1 MLISIHD
8 KRLQRVAFIDNE
20 KPETLHF
27 FDDIWH
33 RYLTEAT
40 STFDFSV
47 PKTGNA
53 ALQYLTEKNYVSFQY
68 GGQDYL
74 FNIMR
79 TQETESEL
87 ACYCENLNLELLN
100 EMSPAFKSGG
110 AQTFA
115 WYFNNSD
122 LVGGKNF
129 SDLVLGINEVS
140 DYSRSLE
147 WEGTDT
153 KLARLLSLVNKFDA
167 ECEFVTELNRDGSLK
182 RIVLNVYKRHDD
194 THQGVGTRR
203 QDVTLYYG
211 KEIDGIR
218 RTVDKTGLYNAIYPQ
233 GKDGLSITT
242 VEKTEYDA
250 DGRVLYYTHNGQPYI
265 YAPQTAEEYP
275 AQISSKDDPW
285 ILYRWEYETEN
296 VNTLY
301 GQALAKLKEISVPAV
316 TYEVEGSLMLEIGDT
331 VKIHDDKFTPT
342 LLLEARVSEQEV
354 SFSDPTKNK
363 NVFSNFKALEN
374 KLSTDITGRLDQ
386 LIQEAL
392 PYTAEILSD
401 NGTVFRNG
409 EGETTLTARVLKG
422 NTDMSSAVEAT
433 WVRADAPQTAVTAL
447 SITISATDVIGKAV
461 YKFAAKNKEGSILAT
476 AEVTITH
483 VLDGTG
489 GEPGVSATAIEEQFY
504 LSTSDTT
511 PTGDNWQTVCPAWS
525 SGKYIWSRYKCSW
538 SDGHVTYTTP
548 TLATGLNTA
557 NTTASSANSTANV
570 AKDAADTALGEV
582 SAVAVR
588 VGDLEAENVTIT
600 NKLSATEA
608 DIKKLKA
615 DVAEI
620 GDLSAVTADIENL
633 KADVAEIDT
642 ALIGK
647 ADIDLANIKNGCITT
662 AMIGTGVI
670 GTTQIADGS
679 ITDAKIVGL
688 TANKITAGRLDAAQI
703 EVVNLNAANI
713 TVGTINGVQIAPG
726 AIDLDKLSG
735 TVSGMI
741 NGAVDTANN
750 AQITADGKNKIY
762 YQNTQPGL
770 TGNKKGDTWFD
781 TANGYRAYVW
791 NGTAWSLS
799 PFGSAAIADDAVTLA
814 KVGADLQSFM
824 DDINSKALAAQ
835 TSADGKNTV
844 FYQATQPPTTGRKT
858 GDTWYNTAKD
868 NAISKWDGSKWT
880 EITFGAGAIS
890 DSIISADK
898 LSTDI
903 VNQLNTAASD
913 AATAKATAD
922 TAKANAS
929 AAQTA
934 ANAAKDAAAAADIL
948 AKAAQTS
955 ANSAQTTADGKNT
968 VFYAAT
974 APPVTGRKTNDI
986 WFDTANGNRM
996 YYWNGSAW
1004 TLRQFGTNAL
1014 ANLSI
1019 TNALIAN
1026 AAIDNA
1032 KIANLD
1038 AGKIT
1043 TGTISADRIG
1053 AGSLTVGKLTEA
1065 ALTEIQKPA
1074 VDAKAAADAAASAAA
1089 TAQGT
1094 ANTAK
1099 TNAATAQSA
1108 ADAAK
1113 ATLAAWCYNNNLT
1126 YIDGGDIYTGTVT
1139 AAKIAAGA
1147 ITTEK
1152 LAANAV
1158 TAAKITAGT
1167 ITGDKIAGKTISADK
1182 IVAGTITANSGVIAN
1197 GAILSAMI
1205 GDAQIGTAK
1214 IANLAVTGAKIANAT
1229 ITNAQIADATIQSAK
1244 IAALDAGKITT
1255 GILAAARIA
1264 AGSITADKLASK
1276 SITVGQISD
1285 GVQALI
1291 AAPISMINGNL
1302 VYHDPTFA
1310 SGANAVGL
1318 YNNSSNGLVTVT
1330 RISKP
1335 SDCPT
1340 KSGYCMQI
1348 KTTGSASP
1356 GLGGFVQSI
1365 ASRANAVFIVKYLIK
1380 LPIGYSLVV
1389 ASNSMGSGYKDEW
1402 LTSTAGTGKWT
1413 EYVRKVTCGASGT
1426 FSNGGH
1432 VYVTG
1437 SPPTA
1442 SVPFVWYLGAIYLY
1456 DVTDSSYLDS
1466 TMASWCYNN
1475 DMTYINGGKIYTGSI
1490 AAAQIAANAIV
1501 AGKIAANAVTTATI
1515 AAGAINADKLAANS
1529 VNASKIVAGSITAA
1543 QLAANTI
1550 TGDKIAATTIAAGN
1564 LAANSVTSD
1573 KIVADAV
1580 TTAKIAAKAVTA
1592 NEIAAGT
1599 ITAAQI
1605 AANAITATQL
1615 AAGAVTA
1622 AKIAAGQI
1630 TADKIAAGAITAD
1643 KFYGTAITSKNYVAN
1658 SAGMKID
1665 LANGSI
1671 DTKNFKVDSAG
1682 NVAMTG
1688 TLTMQGAQSMTVKNA
1703 SASLVG
1709 TVAFKAVSGQTWSP
1723 GALNVLGKDLLHLAA
1738 GDASTTKAF
1747 VEGYAGGY
1755 NLFEMGREGNNY
1767 GVWMG
1772 TSATAKIGVSN
1783 AQSPQVYATGCTK
1796 KANIASANG
1805 FLLTD
1810 STVTFNALGGFVVL
1824 VLQIYRANGSGGA
1837 IACGVIPEGYRPKV
1851 LIRTT
1856 VFEAASGRMLEMHY
1870 RPDGQIVIWS
1880 QQPSPVYVYT
1890 NLIYYI

>member
-8 KRLQRVAFIDNE
+8 KTLQRVAFIDNE
-20 KPETLHF
+20 KPGTLHF
-27 FDDIWH
+27 FDDVWH

-53 ALQYLTEKNYVSFQY
+53 AHRYLTEKNYVSFQY
-68 GGQDYL
+68 EGQDYL

-79 TQETESEL
+79 TEETEDDL

-100 EMSPAFKSGG
+100 EMSPAFKSDG
-110 AQTFA
+110 AKPFV

-122 LVGGKNF
+122 IVGGQNF

-167 ECEFVTELNRDGSLK
+167 ECEFVTELNRDGTLN
-182 RIVLNVYKRHDD
+182 RIVLNIYKKHDD

-233 GKDGLSITT
+233 GKDGLSITGI
-242 VEKTEYDA
+242 EKTEYDA
-250 DGRVLYYTHNGQPYI
+250 DGRVLYYTHSGQPYI

-285 ILYRWEYETEN
+285 ILYRWEYETDN

-316 TYEVEGSLMLEIGDT
+316 TYEVESSLMLEIGDT
-331 VKIHDDKFTPT
+331 VKIHDDKFAPT

-422 NTDMSSAVEAT
+422 NVDVTAAVEVT
-433 WVRADAPQTAVTAL
+433 WVRADAPQTAVTAP
-447 SITISATDVIGKAV
+447 SITITATDVIGKAV
-461 YKFAAKNKEGSILAT
+461 YKLAAKNKEGSTLTT

-489 GEPGVSATAIEEQFY
+489 GEQGVSATAIEEQFY
-504 LSTSDTT
+504 LSTSDAM
-511 PTGDNWQTVCPAWS
+511 PAGGSWQAVCPAWEP
-525 SGKYIWSRYKCSW
+525 GKYIWSRYKCSW
-538 SDGHVTYTTP
+538 SDDRITYTTP

-557 NTTASSANSTANV
+557 NTTASSANSTAND
-570 AKDAADTALGEV
+570 AKDTADIALGEA
-582 SAVAVR
+582 SAAVAR

-600 NKLSATEA
+600 NKLTVTEA

-750 AQITADGKNKIY
+750 AQTTADGKNKIY

-791 NGTAWSLS
+791 NGTAWSSS
-799 PFGSAAIADDAVTLA
+799 PFGSAAIADD
-814 KVGADLQSFM
+814 
-824 DDINSKALAAQ
+824 
-835 TSADGKNTV
+835 
-844 FYQATQPPTTGRKT
+844 
-858 GDTWYNTAKD
+858 
-868 NAISKWDGSKWT
+868 
-880 EITFGAGAIS
+880 
-890 DSIISADK
+890 
-898 LSTDI
+898 
-903 VNQLNTAASD
+903 
-913 AATAKATAD
+913 
-922 TAKANAS
+922 
-929 AAQTA
+929 
-934 ANAAKDAAAAADIL
+934 
-948 AKAAQTS
+948 
-955 ANSAQTTADGKNT
+955 
-968 VFYAAT
+968 
-974 APPVTGRKTNDI
+974 
-986 WFDTANGNRM
+986 
-996 YYWNGSAW
+996 
-1004 TLRQFGTNAL
+1004 
-1014 ANLSI
+1014 
-1019 TNALIAN
+1019 
-1026 AAIDNA
+1026 
-1032 KIANLD
+1032 
-1038 AGKIT
+1038 
-1043 TGTISADRIG
+1043 
-1053 AGSLTVGKLTEA
+1053 
-1065 ALTEIQKPA
+1065 
-1074 VDAKAAADAAASAAA
+1074 
-1089 TAQGT
+1089 
-1094 ANTAK
+1094 
-1099 TNAATAQSA
+1099 
-1108 ADAAK
+1108 
-1113 ATLAAWCYNNNLT
+1113 
-1126 YIDGGDIYTGTVT
+1126 
-1139 AAKIAAGA
+1139 
-1147 ITTEK
+1147 
-1152 LAANAV
+1152 
-1158 TAAKITAGT
+1158 
-1167 ITGDKIAGKTISADK
+1167 
-1182 IVAGTITANSGVIAN
+1182 
-1197 GAILSAMI
+1197 
-1205 GDAQIGTAK
+1205 
-1214 IANLAVTGAKIANAT
+1214 
-1229 ITNAQIADATIQSAK
+1229 
-1244 IAALDAGKITT
+1244 
-1255 GILAAARIA
+1255 
-1264 AGSITADKLASK
+1264 
-1276 SITVGQISD
+1276 
-1285 GVQALI
+1285 
-1291 AAPISMINGNL
+1291 
-1302 VYHDPTFA
+1302 
-1310 SGANAVGL
+1310 
-1318 YNNSSNGLVTVT
+1318 
-1330 RISKP
+1330 
-1335 SDCPT
+1335 
-1340 KSGYCMQI
+1340 
-1348 KTTGSASP
+1348 
-1356 GLGGFVQSI
+1356 
-1365 ASRANAVFIVKYLIK
+1365 
-1380 LPIGYSLVV
+1380 
-1389 ASNSMGSGYKDEW
+1389 
-1402 LTSTAGTGKWT
+1402 
-1413 EYVRKVTCGASGT
+1413 
-1426 FSNGGH
+1426 
-1432 VYVTG
+1432 
-1437 SPPTA
+1437 
-1442 SVPFVWYLGAIYLY
+1442 
-1456 DVTDSSYLDS
+1456 
-1466 TMASWCYNN
+1466 
-1475 DMTYINGGKIYTGSI
+1475 
-1490 AAAQIAANAIV
+1490 AIV
-1501 AGKIAANAVTTATI
+1501 AGKIAANAVTASTI
-1515 AAGAINADKLAANS
+1515 VAGAVTLDKLAANS
-1529 VNASKIVAGSITAA
+1529 VNASKIVSGSITAA

-1550 TGDKIAATTIAAGN
+1550 TGDKIKAGTIAAGN

-1573 KIVADAV
+1573 KIVADAI

-1658 SAGMKID
+1658 SAGMKIN
-1665 LANGSI
+1665 LANGTI

-1688 TLTMQGAQSMTVKNA
+1688 TLTMQGAQTMTVRNA
-1703 SASLVG
+1703 SATRVG
-1709 TVAFKAVSGQTWSP
+1709 YIAFKAVSGQTWSP
-1723 GALNVLGKDLLHLAA
+1723 GALSIYGDSLLHMAA
-1738 GDASTTKAF
+1738 GDANSSKAF
-1747 VEGYAGGY
+1747 LDGYAGGTQ
-1755 NLFEMGREGNNY
+1755 LFELAKEGSNLGASIGIKNSFGLYTTNVGEAKNTLSGFTQINGDLDVAGLRFFKAGSGTDWIMRCGGIFHFCVRSGGMYVNNENNSGWMPVYAENFYTTSSERYKNAIREYSSTEALEAVKNSKIYSYQLKDSPGKQHVGFIAERQLPKEAIGANGESVDIYSMAAIN
-1767 GVWMG
+1767 WR
-1772 TSATAKIGVSN
+1772 ATQEIVKQYELLQKQLLEQKQEIALLRAKIGENEMLEGRSRTINLVEYSKIGEDRVC
-1783 AQSPQVYATGCTK
+1783 QFYANINSETPETMDIGRAIQNQAAY
-1796 KANIASANG
+1796 KAN
-1805 FLLTD
+1805 
-1810 STVTFNALGGFVVL
+1810 
-1824 VLQIYRANGSGGA
+1824 RAA
-1837 IACGVIPEGYRPKV
+1837 VMKDQAD
-1851 LIRTT
+1851 
-1856 VFEAASGRMLEMHY
+1856 FENYAYGIQDEMMAEKNNY
-1870 RPDGQIVIWS
+1870 QEVAE
-1880 QQPSPVYVYT
+1880 
-1890 NLIYYI
+1890 

>member
-8 KRLQRVAFIDNE
+8 KTLQRVAFIDNE
-20 KPETLHF
+20 KPGTLHF
-27 FDDIWH
+27 FDDVWH

-53 ALQYLTEKNYVSFQY
+53 AHRYLTEKNYVSFQY
-68 GGQDYL
+68 EGQDYL

-79 TQETESEL
+79 TEETEDDL

-100 EMSPAFKSGG
+100 EMSPAFKSDG
-110 AQTFA
+110 AKPFV

-122 LVGGKNF
+122 IVGGQNF

-167 ECEFVTELNRDGSLK
+167 ECEFVTELNRDGTLN
-182 RIVLNVYKRHDD
+182 RIVLNIYKKHDD

-233 GKDGLSITT
+233 GKDGLSITGI
-242 VEKTEYDA
+242 EKTEYDA
-250 DGRVLYYTHNGQPYI
+250 DGRVLYYTHSGQPYI

-285 ILYRWEYETEN
+285 ILYRWEYETDN

-316 TYEVEGSLMLEIGDT
+316 TYEVESSLMLEIGDT
-331 VKIHDDKFTPT
+331 VKIHDDKFAPT

-422 NTDMSSAVEAT
+422 NVDVTAAVEVT
-433 WVRADAPQTAVTAL
+433 WVRADAPQTAVAAP
-447 SITISATDVIGKAV
+447 SITITATDVIGKAV
-461 YKFAAKNKEGSILAT
+461 YKLAAKNKEGSTLTT

-489 GEPGVSATAIEEQFY
+489 GEQGVSATAIEEQFY
-504 LSTSDTT
+504 LSTSDAM
-511 PTGDNWQTVCPAWS
+511 PAGGSWQAVCPAWEP
-525 SGKYIWSRYKCSW
+525 GKYIWSRYKCSW
-538 SDGHVTYTTP
+538 SDDRITYTTP

-557 NTTASSANSTANV
+557 NTTASSANSTAND
-570 AKDAADTALGEV
+570 AKDTADIALGEA
-582 SAVAVR
+582 SAAVAR

-600 NKLSATEA
+600 NKLTVTEA

-750 AQITADGKNKIY
+750 AQTTADGKNKIY

-791 NGTAWSLS
+791 NGTAWSSS
-799 PFGSAAIADDAVTLA
+799 PFGSAAIADD
-814 KVGADLQSFM
+814 
-824 DDINSKALAAQ
+824 
-835 TSADGKNTV
+835 
-844 FYQATQPPTTGRKT
+844 
-858 GDTWYNTAKD
+858 
-868 NAISKWDGSKWT
+868 
-880 EITFGAGAIS
+880 
-890 DSIISADK
+890 
-898 LSTDI
+898 
-903 VNQLNTAASD
+903 
-913 AATAKATAD
+913 
-922 TAKANAS
+922 
-929 AAQTA
+929 
-934 ANAAKDAAAAADIL
+934 
-948 AKAAQTS
+948 
-955 ANSAQTTADGKNT
+955 
-968 VFYAAT
+968 
-974 APPVTGRKTNDI
+974 
-986 WFDTANGNRM
+986 
-996 YYWNGSAW
+996 
-1004 TLRQFGTNAL
+1004 
-1014 ANLSI
+1014 
-1019 TNALIAN
+1019 
-1026 AAIDNA
+1026 
-1032 KIANLD
+1032 
-1038 AGKIT
+1038 
-1043 TGTISADRIG
+1043 
-1053 AGSLTVGKLTEA
+1053 
-1065 ALTEIQKPA
+1065 
-1074 VDAKAAADAAASAAA
+1074 
-1089 TAQGT
+1089 
-1094 ANTAK
+1094 
-1099 TNAATAQSA
+1099 
-1108 ADAAK
+1108 
-1113 ATLAAWCYNNNLT
+1113 
-1126 YIDGGDIYTGTVT
+1126 
-1139 AAKIAAGA
+1139 
-1147 ITTEK
+1147 
-1152 LAANAV
+1152 
-1158 TAAKITAGT
+1158 
-1167 ITGDKIAGKTISADK
+1167 
-1182 IVAGTITANSGVIAN
+1182 
-1197 GAILSAMI
+1197 
-1205 GDAQIGTAK
+1205 
-1214 IANLAVTGAKIANAT
+1214 
-1229 ITNAQIADATIQSAK
+1229 
-1244 IAALDAGKITT
+1244 
-1255 GILAAARIA
+1255 
-1264 AGSITADKLASK
+1264 
-1276 SITVGQISD
+1276 
-1285 GVQALI
+1285 
-1291 AAPISMINGNL
+1291 
-1302 VYHDPTFA
+1302 
-1310 SGANAVGL
+1310 
-1318 YNNSSNGLVTVT
+1318 
-1330 RISKP
+1330 
-1335 SDCPT
+1335 
-1340 KSGYCMQI
+1340 
-1348 KTTGSASP
+1348 
-1356 GLGGFVQSI
+1356 
-1365 ASRANAVFIVKYLIK
+1365 
-1380 LPIGYSLVV
+1380 
-1389 ASNSMGSGYKDEW
+1389 
-1402 LTSTAGTGKWT
+1402 
-1413 EYVRKVTCGASGT
+1413 
-1426 FSNGGH
+1426 
-1432 VYVTG
+1432 
-1437 SPPTA
+1437 
-1442 SVPFVWYLGAIYLY
+1442 
-1456 DVTDSSYLDS
+1456 
-1466 TMASWCYNN
+1466 
-1475 DMTYINGGKIYTGSI
+1475 
-1490 AAAQIAANAIV
+1490 AIV
-1501 AGKIAANAVTTATI
+1501 AGKIAANAVTASTI
-1515 AAGAINADKLAANS
+1515 VAGAVTLDKLAANS
-1529 VNASKIVAGSITAA
+1529 VNASKIVSGSITAA

-1550 TGDKIAATTIAAGN
+1550 TGDKIKAGTIAAGN

-1573 KIVADAV
+1573 KIVADAI

-1658 SAGMKID
+1658 SAGMKIN
-1665 LANGSI
+1665 LANGTI

-1688 TLTMQGAQSMTVKNA
+1688 TLTMQGAQTMTVRNA
-1703 SASLVG
+1703 SATRVG
-1709 TVAFKAVSGQTWSP
+1709 YIAFKAVSGQTWSP
-1723 GALNVLGKDLLHLAA
+1723 GALSIYGDSLLHMAA
-1738 GDASTTKAF
+1738 GDANSSKAF
-1747 VEGYAGGY
+1747 LDGYAGGTQ
-1755 NLFEMGREGNNY
+1755 LFELAKEGSNLGASIGIKNSFGLYTTNVGEAKNTLSGFTQINGDLDVAGLRFFKAGSGTDWIMRCGGIFHFCVRSGGMYVNNENNSGWMPVYAENFYTTSSERYKNAIREYSSTEALEAVKNSKIYSYQLKDSPGKQHVGFIAERQLPKEAIGANGESVDIYSMAAIN
-1767 GVWMG
+1767 WR
-1772 TSATAKIGVSN
+1772 ATQEIVKQYELLQKQLLEQKQEIALLRAKIGENEMLEGRSRTINLVEYSKIGEERVC
-1783 AQSPQVYATGCTK
+1783 QFYANINSETPETMDIGRAIQNQAAY
-1796 KANIASANG
+1796 KAN
-1805 FLLTD
+1805 
-1810 STVTFNALGGFVVL
+1810 
-1824 VLQIYRANGSGGA
+1824 RAA
-1837 IACGVIPEGYRPKV
+1837 VMKDQAD
-1851 LIRTT
+1851 
-1856 VFEAASGRMLEMHY
+1856 FENYAYGIQDEMMAEKNNY
-1870 RPDGQIVIWS
+1870 QEVAE
-1880 QQPSPVYVYT
+1880 
-1890 NLIYYI
+1890 